1 MILVGKLTESASK
14 RKIAAMARLGGQVL
28 DLIAGLPTLKALGRE
43 RGPGA
48 RVRQLGESHR
58 RATMGTLRI
67 AFLSGMV
74 LELLTTLSAA
84 LVAVGIDRR
93 LVYGWRDLVA
103 GPAVLLLAPEG
114 CFPVRQGGTR
124 SPAGPARAGA
134 VGAALPGT
142 GTRG

>member
-1 MILVGKLTESASK
+1 MT
-14 RKIAAMARLGGQVL
+14 RLGSQVL

-74 LELLTTLSAA
+74 LELLTTLSVA
-84 LVAVGIDRR
+84 LVAVGIGMR
-93 LVYGWRDLVA
+93 LVYGWMTLV
-103 GPAVLLLAPEG
+103 VELVFLILAHAEIL
-114 CFPVRQGGTR
+114 PVR
-124 SPAGPARAGA
+124 
-134 VGAALPGT
+134 L
-142 GTRG
+142 